1 MKKFYIVAA
10 AIFALAGFTVAQADT
25 GAAAPKTEKKV
36 KKAKKAKKADKTEKK
51 DAAPAPT
58 K

>member
-36 KKAKKAKKADKTEKK
+36 KKAKKAKKAAKK
-51 DAAPAPT
+51 DTAAAAA